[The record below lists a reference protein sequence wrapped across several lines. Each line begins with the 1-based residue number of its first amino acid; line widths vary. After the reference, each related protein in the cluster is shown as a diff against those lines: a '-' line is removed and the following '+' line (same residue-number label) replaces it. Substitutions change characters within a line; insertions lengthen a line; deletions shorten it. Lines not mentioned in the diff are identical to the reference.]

1 MWVSLI
7 GFMGSGKSSVAALL
21 AERAVEKAID
31 LDDVMAEQTGMSIAQ
46 IFSEQGE
53 AVFRELET
61 KTLAELP
68 ANEDLVVACGGGI
81 VERQENRELLRGRG
95 IVIWLDLPWET
106 QRARLESIDTDDRPL
121 IVNHSWREIE
131 DLHRRRRIL
140 YARTAHFRLRGDQ
153 ATADI
158 LAHQVLIRRLNWEKR
173 RREGDA

>member
-1 MWVSLI
+1 MWLSLI

-21 AERAVEKAID
+21 AERAVETAID
-31 LDDVMAEQTGMSIAQ
+31 LDDVMTEQTGMSIAK

-53 AVFRELET
+53 SAFRDLEA
-61 KTLAELP
+61 KTLAGLP
-68 ANEDLVVACGGGI
+68 ASDDLVVACGGGI
-81 VERQENRELLRGRG
+81 VERQENRELLRRRG

-106 QRARLESIDTDDRPL
+106 QRARLESIDTDERPL
-121 IVNHSWREIE
+121 IINQSWDEIE
-131 DLHRRRRIL
+131 DLHRRRRVL

-158 LAHQVLIRRLNWEKR
+158 LAHQVLIRRLNWERR